1 MTRKIISLQRALQ
14 VSLLL
19 AIVVGISY
27 IIYRKSESFSFLT
40 DEVKDQERF
49 VFLNKKQACELFKT
63 DPDAYFER
71 LNELDRYAMKLPTTE
86 AAIQH
91 MCKNSRSFTPFEQA
105 KMIRCCIRADQFFR
119 NVNMPYFDGNKA
131 AEMPWKF
138 VVTVGTSNEEG
149 MPHTKGDVIYVSDS
163 VVSDD
168 ELELTAILI
177 HEKVHVYERKYPE
190 LMEKWMK
197 HNKYKRYRRQSQVET
212 ARSNPDVDGW
222 TYIDPLGKETVVH
235 YNVRL
240 AEGFK
245 TKRGLSKY
253 SKLPKSIIDSTY
265 PHNDSAGTE
274 HPYEM
279 LAYTLD
285 HMYTE
290 SVKKSRRHMQH

>member
-1 MTRKIISLQRALQ
+1 MSRKFISLQRALQ

-19 AIVVGISY
+19 VVIGLLGY
-27 IIYRKSESFSFLT
+27 LIYKKSESFSFLT
-40 DEVKDQERF
+40 EEVKDQERF
-49 VFLNKKQACELFKT
+49 VFLTKKQACELFKT

-91 MCKNSRSFTPFEQA
+91 MCKNSRSFTPREQA

-119 NVNMPYFDGNKA
+119 SLNIPYFDGNKA

-149 MPHTKGDVIYVSDS
+149 MPHTKGDFIYVSDS
-163 VVSDD
+163 VVWDD

-177 HEKVHVYERKYPE
+177 HEKVHVYERKYPD
-190 LMEKWMK
+190 LMEKWMA
-197 HNKYKRYRRQSQVET
+197 HSGYKRYRRQSQVET

-240 AEGFK
+240 AEGFRQ
-245 TKRGLSKY
+245 KRGLAKY

-265 PHNDSAGTE
+265 PHNDSAATE

-279 LAYTLD
+279 LAYKLD
-285 HMYTE
+285 KMYTD
-290 SVKKSRRHMQH
+290 SVKNKHK